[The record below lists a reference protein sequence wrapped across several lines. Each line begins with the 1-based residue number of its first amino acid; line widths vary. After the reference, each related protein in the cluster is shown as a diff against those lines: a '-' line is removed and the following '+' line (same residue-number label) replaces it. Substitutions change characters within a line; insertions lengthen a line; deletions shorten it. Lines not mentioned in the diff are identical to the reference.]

1 VLRPGRSA
9 GRCWQWKRSMTKL
22 TSGQRN
28 LVAVVL
34 FTGTVAARRGELQPS
49 DGMSSVVRHQAVS
62 QLRDIK

>member
-1 VLRPGRSA
+1 
-9 GRCWQWKRSMTKL
+9 MTKL

-49 DGMSSVVRHQAVS
+49 DGMPSFVRHQAVS